1 MGLGFRAARRLAFAF
16 ASSGILSLGAA
27 RGAEP
32 LADWPCDAPQV
43 DQLTAEMIWPGP
55 VPQPMPKS
63 GAWSKNRKARETV
76 EFASNPENPPAA
88 GSEAIRA
95 LAKSAGAARRASL
108 LLVFSG
114 LLERTNLYR
123 GILLDGVRDQ
133 VVRSKVI
140 AETVTQQDRDL
151 AAASG
156 EDQASVAA
164 ARFRNNRSLKET
176 GDESELICHRYAY
189 SERKLRSLTAAI
201 VEAIGA
207 PRPAARN

>member
-1 MGLGFRAARRLAFAF
+1 MSLGFRAARHFALAFAG
-16 ASSGILSLGAA
+16 SGILLLGAA
-27 RGAEP
+27 HGAEP

-43 DQLTAEMIWPGP
+43 DQLTADMIWPGP
-55 VPQPMPKS
+55 VPQPMPKP
-63 GAWSKNRKARETV
+63 GAWSKNRAARETV
-76 EFASNPENPPAA
+76 EFAANPENPPAT
-88 GSEAIRA
+88 GSDAIRA
-95 LAKSAGAARRASL
+95 LAKSAGANRRAAL

-123 GILLDGVRDQ
+123 GILVDGVRDQ

-151 AAASG
+151 AAARG
-156 EDQASVAA
+156 DEQASVAA
-164 ARFRNNRSLKET
+164 ARFSNNRSLKET

-189 SERKLRSLTAAI
+189 SEKKLRSLTAAI

-207 PRPAARN
+207 PRPAARH